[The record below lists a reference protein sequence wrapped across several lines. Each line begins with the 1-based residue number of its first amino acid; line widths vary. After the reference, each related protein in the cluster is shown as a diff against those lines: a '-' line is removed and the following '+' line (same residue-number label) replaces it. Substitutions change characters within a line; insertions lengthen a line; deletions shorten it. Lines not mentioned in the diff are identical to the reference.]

1 MDRYFRSLDKHKSR
15 FMGLPNV
22 CGIGVGY
29 KRKNLQRTDQPALI
43 IFVEKKEKWE
53 NLSRGERIPKKVS
66 GLETDVIEIGKV
78 RLLGIRQE
86 RHRPAQPGLSIGHYK
101 ISAGTFG
108 AVVKDIE
115 TGEPLI
121 LSNNHILANGTNGR
135 DGRAKIGDPILQPGG
150 CDTILNHFC
159 ARTTES

>member
-1 MDRYFRSLDKHKSR
+1 MDKYFRAVEKHRSR
-15 FMGLPNV
+15 FIGLPNV

-29 KRKNLQRTDQPALI
+29 KQKGLERTNKPALI

-53 NLSRGERIPKKVS
+53 NLSRGDRIPKKVG

-78 RLLGIRQE
+78 RLLGTRQE
-86 RHRPAQPGLSIGHYK
+86 RIRPAQPGVSIGHYK

-108 AVVKDIE
+108 ALVKDSE

-135 DGRAKIGDPILQPGG
+135 DGRAQIGDPILQPGD
-150 CDTILNHFC
+150 CDT
-159 ARTTES
+159 T